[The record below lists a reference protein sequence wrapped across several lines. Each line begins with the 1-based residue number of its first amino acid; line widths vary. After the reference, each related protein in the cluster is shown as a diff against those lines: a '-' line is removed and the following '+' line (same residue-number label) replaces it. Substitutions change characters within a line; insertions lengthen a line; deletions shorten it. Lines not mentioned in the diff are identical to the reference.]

1 MEARDTIIDGGERI
15 DAGTGEVLDRVAA
28 DGRRKMPAATSF
40 ADFLRMLEEGQ
51 FDADLHAA
59 MQDLAATMIDHY
71 SATRAKA
78 KGKLKIEI
86 DFGYDGIFR
95 MASKFDVKKPVM
107 EREPSILFANEDN
120 RFTPHRPGQ
129 GDFFGVRDVSSPAT
143 FRDA

>member
-1 MEARDTIIDGGERI
+1 
-15 DAGTGEVLDRVAA
+15 
-28 DGRRKMPAATSF
+28 
-40 ADFLRMLEEGQ
+40 
-51 FDADLHAA
+51 
-59 MQDLAATMIDHY
+59 MQDLAAAMQDHY
-71 SATRAKA
+71 SHTRSKA

-86 DFGYDGIFR
+86 DFSFDGVFR

-129 GDFFGVRDVSSPAT
+129 GDFFGVRDVSGPAT